1 MATLEQIMQA
11 IEVRLATIPGL
22 RTSDTVPGQ
31 ISPPQAIVGVPPV
44 DNYVTGLSA
53 HQRPTLA
60 PTITVLVSSAVDRVG
75 QLALAAYA
83 DPTGPRSIPAAI
95 AADASL
101 GGLLGPGACQVTRFD
116 PLGYEEVGL
125 IGYFGGRFTLRV
137 LT

>member
-1 MATLEQIMQA
+1 LATLEQIMQG
-11 IEVRLATIPGL
+11 IETRLATIAGL
-22 RTSDTVPGQ
+22 RVSDTVPGQ
-31 ISPPQAIVGVPPV
+31 INPPQAIVGVPTV
-44 DNYVTGLSA
+44 DQYVTGLNP

-83 DPTGPRSIPAAI
+83 DPVGDRSIPAAI
-95 AADASL
+95 AADPSL
-101 GGLLGPGACQVTRFD
+101 GGIVGGCQVTRFD
-116 PLGYEEVGL
+116 PLNYEEVGL